1 LPQQYPSGTT
11 CWRRLRAWEEQGVW
25 REAWQ
30 QLLADM
36 DRRQL
41 LDWNEAFLDATFIVA
56 KKGALEW
63 AKPCA
68 ARAANAFWW
77 SMARDFLWEFNS

>member
-1 LPQQYPSGTT
+1 
-11 CWRRLRAWEEQGVW
+11 VW

-56 KKGALEW
+56 KKG
-63 AKPCA
+63 P
-68 ARAANAFWW
+68 RR
-77 SMARDFLWEFNS
+77 SPRVTR